1 MDSAPR
7 SAVEFRSVRDN
18 PWWIPPFMGGVPVGV
33 SADHLRL
40 LGVLTFALFFE
51 NYDLSVL
58 GNALPQLAESFGLTK
73 GELGDFA
80 GVTRLGTLPAFLLI
94 PLADRIGRRRLLLWS
109 VALMSVGSAL
119 TATSQT
125 ATQFVVFQFMTR
137 GFLVSAAI
145 VAVVILTE
153 EFPAEYRGWGIGMLA
168 GVSSI
173 GFGLGALVYGM
184 VKVLPFGWR
193 ALYLIGL
200 IPLVL
205 FFWLRDRVTETRR
218 FHLVRSAEL
227 AQQGRLRMR
236 PLQPLVALLRGQP
249 RRALALGLVGI
260 FSASGVGVSFQFVSQ
275 FLQSERGWSPGLFAA
290 MSISFGALGIIGNL
304 AAGRLADRFGR
315 RAIASTALALFPL
328 CALAFYLGPG
338 PVVAVPWTA
347 MVFLNMATGVM
358 LRALTT
364 ELFPTAFRSAAGG
377 TQALLETLG
386 VVAGLAAYSRLMAYF
401 DHQGLVISLL
411 AFLTLVSAAAIW
423 LVPETAR
430 RELEQISQEEVPT

>member
-7 SAVEFRSVRDN
+7 IAVEFRSVRDN

-33 SADHLRL
+33 GPDHLRL

-73 GELGDFA
+73 AQLGDFA
-80 GVTRLGTLPAFLLI
+80 SVTRLGALPAFLLI

-109 VALMSVGSAL
+109 VALMSLGSAL

-125 ATQFVVFQFMTR
+125 ATQFVAFQFMTR
-137 GFLVSAAI
+137 AFLVSASI

-200 IPLVL
+200 VPLAL
-205 FFWLRDRVTETRR
+205 FFWLRERVVETRR
-218 FHLVRSAEL
+218 FEKARGVVRGSGLREMNPLEPL
-227 AQQGRLRMR
+227 A
-236 PLQPLVALLRGQP
+236 ALLRGQP

-260 FSASGVGVSFQFVSQ
+260 FSSAGVGVSFQFVSQ

-304 AAGRLADRFGR
+304 AAGRLADRLGR
-315 RAIASTALALFPL
+315 RAIASAALVGFPF

-338 PVVAVPWTA
+338 PLVAVPWTA

-386 VVAGLAAYSRLMAYF
+386 VVTGLAAYSRLMAHW
-401 DHQGLVISLL
+401 DHQGLVVSLL
-411 AFLTLVSAAAIW
+411 AFTTLVSAAAIW